1 MRTKV
6 FIVYAG
12 CKIVVENVL
21 TFSIRY
27 GILVIFFRYGI
38 FEHNYFIR
46 RLVGRGDYGG
56 V

>member
-21 TFSIRY
+21 TFNI
-27 GILVIFFRYGI
+27 RYGI

-56 V
+56 GV